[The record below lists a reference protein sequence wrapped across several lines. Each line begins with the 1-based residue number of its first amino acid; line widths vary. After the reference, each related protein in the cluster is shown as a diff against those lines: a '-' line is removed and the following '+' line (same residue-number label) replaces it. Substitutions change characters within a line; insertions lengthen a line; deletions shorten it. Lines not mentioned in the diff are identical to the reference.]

1 MLTESVMTCALENL
15 AAMQQNMAVRLQQ
28 LGLKPDLVQ
37 QVQSA
42 AAKAFSA
49 ICLNRD
55 DGQQVRAA
63 LEITR
68 GELCLRMIFD
78 GEEEPTGLAAAL
90 YCPPALR
97 VAFRHQQGFGVWTV
111 FWEI

>member
-1 MLTESVMTCALENL
+1 MLTESVMTCTLENL
-15 AAMQQNMAVRLQQ
+15 VGLQQNMAGRLHEMGVKP
-28 LGLKPDLVQ
+28 GLSQDVQ
-37 QVQSA
+37 AA

-55 DGQQVRAA
+55 DAKQVRAA

-68 GELCLRMIFD
+68 GELCLRMIFE
-78 GEEEPTGLAAAL
+78 GEEEPAGLAAAL

-97 VAFRHQQGFGVWTV
+97 VAFRQSQGHGVWTA
-111 FWEI
+111 FWEG